1 MENTIE
7 ILLGKLYMELQL
19 YTLLFYSCSL
29 VYIHF
34 ECTTLNSLFFCS
46 NSKYVTLSAKSSL
59 ILGENKAAFCIE
71 GHNYIYNALNETG
84 KPGSLFTNK
93 FGNKLLHP
101 LQVNLCISAHKD
113 KD

>member
-1 MENTIE
+1 M
-7 ILLGKLYMELQL
+7 
-19 YTLLFYSCSL
+19 
-29 VYIHF
+29 
-34 ECTTLNSLFFCS
+34 FFCS
-46 NSKYVTLSAKSSL
+46 NSKYVTLSAKNSL

-71 GHNYIYNALNETG
+71 GHNIFTMLSMKQE

-93 FGNKLLHP
+93 FGNKLQHP